1 MIRVRHSHQLSV
13 RTRAEAS
20 VKAVRLGVARQDE

>member
-1 MIRVRHSHQLSV
+1 MTCVCLLSKLRV